1 MRAVI
6 LLLAILSAPA
16 WAADPVALVHAQELK
31 AQAIASN
38 AAFSLCMGCAAA
50 HRAELAAYL
59 AQYLAQCQPSTRA
72 RLTSSKLYPVLPRLL
87 RRPIRR
93 IHHD

>member
-59 AQYLAQCQPSTRA
+59 ARYLAQCQAEYPSA
-72 RLTSSKLYPVLPRLL
+72 PDKLASCTQYY
-87 RRPIRR
+87 
-93 IHHD
+93 HAYFDGQ